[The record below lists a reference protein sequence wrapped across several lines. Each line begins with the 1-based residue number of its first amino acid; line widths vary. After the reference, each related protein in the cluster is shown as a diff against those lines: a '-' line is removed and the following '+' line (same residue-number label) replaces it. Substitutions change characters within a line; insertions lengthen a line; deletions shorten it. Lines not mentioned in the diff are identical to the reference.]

1 MRNPNGYGSVV
12 KLSGKRRNPYMAKIT
27 VGWSDEGKQIV
38 KPIGYYRTKQEANI
52 ALAEYNKNPYD
63 LDKSTTTLKDL
74 WELFCEKKLNKL
86 GICNQKTLI
95 SAYNNHVKP
104 LYDKIY
110 REIKSYDI
118 QDIID
123 NSNLSYSTQSH
134 IKNLFNHLDK
144 LALETEIIQV
154 SYSSLLTT
162 DKTPETTRTIL
173 TDEEIEKVKNNRQNL
188 TYKVILLLLYT
199 GMRGSELFKIEN
211 KNIDLEERTI
221 KGGIKTENGKNRII
235 PIHDYIFDII
245 QEFYNEDN
253 KYLINNY
260 KKVTFCANFKKIFPN
275 HTVHET
281 RHTFRSKLDSA
292 GANQKCIDLL
302 MGHKSKDVGNRVY
315 THKTLDELR
324 DTINLLK

>member
-12 KLSGKRRNPYMAKIT
+12 KLSGKRRNPYMVKIT
-27 VGWSDEGKQIV
+27 TGWTDDGKQII
-38 KPIGYYRTKQEANI
+38 KPIGYYKTKQEANI

-74 WELFCEKKLNKL
+74 WELFFNKKIQKL
-86 GICNQKTLI
+86 SKSNQHCLTSVYK
-95 SAYNNHVKP
+95 NHAKP
-104 LYDKIY
+104 LYDKLY
-110 REIKSYDI
+110 RDIRSYDI

-123 NSNLSYSTQSH
+123 NTNLSYATQSH
-134 IKNLFNHLDK
+134 IKSLFTHLDK
-144 LALETEIIQV
+144 LALETELIQV
-154 SYSSLLTT
+154 SYAVLLTT
-162 DKTPETTRTIL
+162 DKIPETNRTIL

-199 GMRGSELFKIEN
+199 GMRSSELFKIEN
-211 KNIDLEERTI
+211 KDINLEERKL
-221 KGGIKTENGKNRII
+221 KGGLKTENGKNRII
-235 PIHDYIFDII
+235 PIHDYIFDIV

-253 KYLINNY
+253 KYLITNY
-260 KKVTFCANFKKIFPN
+260 TKQSFYLNFKKIFPN
-275 HTVHET
+275 HTPHEM

-315 THKTLDELR
+315 THKTLEELR
-324 DTINLLK
+324 KTINLLE